1 MFNTLRDLAAKNFH
15 QLVDP
20 DTGQKFNM
28 SYITPRVLA
37 MCFPSEGLES
47 LYRNQLPLVAAYL
60 HKRHERHFKVYN
72 LCLEKEYE
80 KEKFNAP
87 MAYYPIPDHTPP
99 TLRQM
104 LEFCQ
109 DAHHWLEAAP
119 DNISVIHCRAGKGR
133 TGTMVCAYL
142 LFSRQFATP
151 AEALDHFGKMRIRDG
166 DGVSVP
172 SQRRFVEYF
181 AKVIHDPS
189 LLTPP
194 TVVLTRITLKFLE
207 LQSRVQSLLEA
218 RRDDHEERLCKL
230 PLQALPIR
238 KEQCYYIVDLLIEQ
252 LALCGDVRIECK
264 SQMYIG
270 LASVFHCWLNTA
282 FLPRPGAQSSPL
294 GTTNG
299 SVSMPIT
306 LTLDK
311 ANLDDQPKGLINQP
325 LDFDFWLT
333 LHFAPAAER

>member
-1 MFNTLRDLAAKNFH
+1 MGSDSWAIHPLDPTVDDGTAFERWKAGIDLLPPLVPIQRVTMFNALRDLAAKNFH

-28 SYITPRVLA
+28 SYITPRVVA

-60 HKRHERHFKVYN
+60 HKRHGRHFKVYN

-99 TLRQM
+99 TLHQM
-104 LEFCQ
+104 LQFCQ

-142 LFSRQFATP
+142 LYSRQFTTP
-151 AEALDHFGKMRIRDG
+151 TEALGHFGKMRVREG
-166 DGVSVP
+166 DV
-172 SQRRFVEYF
+172 
-181 AKVIHDPS
+181 
-189 LLTPP
+189 
-194 TVVLTRITLKFLE
+194 TRHVNRE
-207 LQSRVQSLLEA
+207 CRS
-218 RRDDHEERLCKL
+218 DC
-230 PLQALPIR
+230 LPIR
-238 KEQCYYIVDLLIEQ
+238 KEQCYYIADLPIDH

-264 SQMYIG
+264 SQMYFG
-270 LASVFHCWLNTA
+270 LASVFHCWFNTA
-282 FLPRPGAQSSPL
+282 FLPRAGDQSPPL
-294 GTTNG
+294 AAANG
-299 SVSMPIT
+299 SAAAPIS

-333 LHFAPAAER
+333 LHFTPVAEQ